1 MLKEKFKKYQDVK
14 AKKVKEFENIKN
26 DELNNYFKKITPL
39 IENFMETK
47 SIKIILDKKNVFIA
61 NKNYDITK
69 ELTEFLDTNLN
80 ND

>member
-1 MLKEKFKKYQDVK
+1 ML
-14 AKKVKEFENIKN
+14 
-26 DELNNYFKKITPL
+26 LSS
-39 IENFMETK
+39 
-47 SIKIILDKKNVFIA
+47 SINIILDKKNVFIA